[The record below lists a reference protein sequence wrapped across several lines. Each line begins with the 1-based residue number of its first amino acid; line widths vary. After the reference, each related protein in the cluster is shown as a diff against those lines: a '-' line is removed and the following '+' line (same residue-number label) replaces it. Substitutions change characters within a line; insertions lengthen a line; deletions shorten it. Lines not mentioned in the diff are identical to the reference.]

1 MCQLWPN
8 LLDPPACDIALGTA
22 IPTSQYLRT
31 FVVPCVTQLATLL
44 VCQLFH
50 PFKHSIH
57 TSTSSS
63 TLSVST
69 HRHLVMHDVYQL
81 RSGGTCTP
89 FTGPTFQLN
98 QYRNAQ
104 FLNSIIHISIF
115 IEFLNVLNMVS
126 IWSSSKVSIWQRRPC
141 RLPVLPMQ
149 CNALQC
155 NATDQFEE
163 VSSCCQYPDYNTSLD

>member
-1 MCQLWPN
+1 
-8 LLDPPACDIALGTA
+8 
-22 IPTSQYLRT
+22 
-31 FVVPCVTQLATLL
+31 
-44 VCQLFH
+44 
-50 PFKHSIH
+50 
-57 TSTSSS
+57 
-63 TLSVST
+63 
-69 HRHLVMHDVYQL
+69 MHDVFQL

-104 FLNSIIHISIF
+104 FLNSIIHIRIF

-149 CNALQC
+149 CNAMQC

-163 VSSCCQYPDYNTSLD
+163 VSSCCQYPDYNTSLDRTELFSIETSRTPSNIRGSCTDSLLCCLYWSQIIPPTDRN